1 MNYNSTTELINQ
13 GVGGWLTGALASA
26 LINGLL
32 ILLVQRLPLLTK
44 AGWFHA
50 WCLGTLLAA
59 SIGWRGWG
67 AVVLYLALGSAV
79 TKLGFAKKE
88 SLGIAEARGGRR
100 GPENVWG
107 SAATGALLAL
117 ATLLPGAPK
126 QLLLSGFVASFAAK
140 LGDTFGSEIGKRWG
154 RSTVSLSQ
162 WKPVPPG
169 TDGAVSLEG
178 TLASLAGS
186 LLFSAVGWALKL
198 IPAGQIPLI
207 TAVAFFACLI
217 ESLIGAELQP
227 RVSWLSNE
235 AVNGLLTVI
244 AAGLAMVLLH

>member
-1 MNYNSTTELINQ
+1 VPQADHERIFQAFEQSANTSTQGHIGTGLGLTISRELARAM
-13 GVGGWLTGALASA
+13 GGDVSCRHAPGGGAC
-26 LINGLL
+26 
-32 ILLVQRLPLLTK
+32 
-44 AGWFHA
+44 FDF
-50 WCLGTLLAA
+50 TLRCVPMPAP
-59 SIGWRGWG
+59 
-67 AVVLYLALGSAV
+67 
-79 TKLGFAKKE
+79 E
-88 SLGIAEARGGRR
+88 
-100 GPENVWG
+100 GPNTP
-107 SAATGALLAL
+107 TGALLAL

-178 TLASLAGS
+178 TLASLVGS